1 MTNSYVVDTMALILK
16 LEQRKLPKDV
26 KSIFEM
32 SEKGEIN
39 LYIPSLSLAE
49 LSYLSEKGRI
59 GISLNE
65 VKAYLKSFENI
76 KVYPLDLNII
86 ETSFE
91 ITDIRELHDRLI
103 AGTARFLNINL
114 ITNDPIIQASEFVK
128 TFWS

>member
-1 MTNSYVVDTMALILK
+1 MTNSYVVDTMAFILK

-32 SEKGEIN
+32 SEKGAVT

>member
-32 SEKGEIN
+32 SEKGAVT